1 MRPRRGVLFDE
12 AEQLVH
18 HHRHHA
24 DHQQAG
30 EGQAHLHR
38 RTGGN
43 QQVADAFV
51 RGRHLRH
58 RGADEGERDRYLERA
73 PEVGHRARQADL
85 GQHVP
90 ALGAEHAQHVFQLR
104 LQRGEAGGNVDGD
117 GEERDQESGEHRRP
131 DANAEPHHQD
141 GHKGGLG
148 QRVEGRH
155 QRVHGS
161 FFSEATN
168 MGMVSIVTRG
178 DLLRKLNFS
187 KEIIVLSAVLGAAIN
202 FSINLVVVL
211 IFSLFNGV
219 EFSWTVIMM
228 LPLFIELFMMAT
240 GVAFVLSTVFVRFRD
255 LAQIW
260 EVIMQAGMYVT
271 PIIYSLSFVMDQSVI
286 AAKLIML
293 NPMAQIIQDMRYFI
307 IDRANMPVWQVINNK
322 AIVLIPY
329 LIPIL
334 IFVVGVRVFS
344 KHSKKFAEIL

>member
-1 MRPRRGVLFDE
+1 LK
-12 AEQLVH
+12 
-18 HHRHHA
+18 
-24 DHQQAG
+24 
-30 EGQAHLHR
+30 
-38 RTGGN
+38 N
-43 QQVADAFV
+43 
-51 RGRHLRH
+51 
-58 RGADEGERDRYLERA
+58 
-73 PEVGHRARQADL
+73 
-85 GQHVP
+85 
-90 ALGAEHAQHVFQLR
+90 
-104 LQRGEAGGNVDGD
+104 
-117 GEERDQESGEHRRP
+117 
-131 DANAEPHHQD
+131 
-141 GHKGGLG
+141 
-148 QRVEGRH
+148 
-155 QRVHGS
+155 
-161 FFSEATN
+161 
-168 MGMVSIVTRG
+168 SISLT
-178 DLLRKLNFS
+178 DLLELQLNFS